1 MTPRTRT
8 PIPRRIRVGAKQY
21 SIDIV
26 ETMLRKRDM
35 ARIHYDQNR
44 IELGEFSNVT
54 GRRFKPDVLR
64 ENFWH
69 EVTHAILHDMGRDN
83 LNRDEKFV
91 HEFAKRL
98 AEVINS
104 ARF

>member
-1 MTPRTRT
+1 MTTKM
-8 PIPRRIRVGAKQY
+8 PIPKRIRVGSKQY
-21 SIDIV
+21 SVDIV

-44 IELGEFSNVT
+44 IELGEFSNIT
-54 GRRFKPDVLR
+54 GRKFKDEVMQ

-69 EVTHAILHDMGRDN
+69 EVVHAILDDMNEDA
-83 LNRDEKFV
+83 LNRNEKFV
-91 HEFAKRL
+91 QEFAKSL
-98 AEVINS
+98 TEVINS